1 MNSGYSGV
9 DPKFPSSDEYNQS
22 SYLQSH
28 SEYYNH
34 MQAAQHYGY
43 GAAAMSGYPNPRDP
57 MGYNYYQQCG
67 AMTPQ
72 QQAMAMAAAGYP
84 SSLVPNAVSH
94 GGYSPG
100 QLGSHGGRSPVSSP
114 TPQPTPLSSSTSHMG
129 GYSSGQITPGA
140 NTHNT
145 SGNDGGMS
153 SDCSDDEGSPGGG
166 GGGNVQIYPW
176 MKKIH
181 VAGAGEYHEY
191 PQGMEPKRQR
201 TAYTRHQMLEL
212 EKEFHF
218 NRYLTRRRRIEI
230 AHALCLSERQIK
242 IWFQNRRMKY
252 KKDNKL
258 PNTKNVRRKTN
269 PAGVTTIIEPKKST
283 SGSSGTNNTS
293 SGSTAPAGSG
303 SEEGHSSQSPQ
314 FPGSGAS
321 GQLPHLPPGS
331 LKQEPGQY
339 GLTSL

>member
-1 MNSGYSGV
+1 
-9 DPKFPSSDEYNQS
+9 
-22 SYLQSH
+22 
-28 SEYYNH
+28 
-34 MQAAQHYGY
+34 
-43 GAAAMSGYPNPRDP
+43 
-57 MGYNYYQQCG
+57 
-67 AMTPQ
+67 MTPQ
-72 QQAMAMAAAGYP
+72 QAAMHQAMAAAYP
-84 SSLVPNAVSH
+84 SSLVPNSVPGH
-94 GGYSPG
+94 GGYSPRSG
-100 QLGSHGGRSPVSSP
+100 LTSGHGGRSPVSSP
-114 TPQPTPLSSSTSHMG
+114 TPQPPSSMTTPSGHPMG
-129 GYSSGQITPGA
+129 GPGGYPSSGATPGA
-140 NTHNT
+140 HNT

-153 SDCSDDEGSPGGG
+153 SDCSDDEGSPGGPG

-269 PAGVTTIIEPKKST
+269 PAGVTTIVSPKANANSNPT
-283 SGSSGTNNTS
+283 PNLTNSNQQ
-293 SGSTAPAGSG
+293 GQGG
-303 SEEGHSSQSPQ
+303 REGGADTPLSNQGGPPHTPHSSVQQLQHQSP
-314 FPGSGAS
+314 PVNSYTS
-321 GQLPHLPPGS
+321 PP
-331 LKQEPGQY
+331 
-339 GLTSL
+339 